1 MKKVLSVLVAVLLV
15 VVACVPA
22 FAATSTISLD
32 ASSKTAK
39 VGDTITVSFKAGE
52 GLSALKATLEYDET
66 YFKYVE
72 GSAENGGMFGLCPIN
87 DTVGGKIVAAGA
99 SDAVVPAGTVF
110 TAQFKVL
117 KTGGTFTAKAEDAI
131 GEGTEAVD
139 ITVAPTLKIEAAP
152 DTSDTPTDAPET
164 TAAPTTNG
172 GSDNNTDKPA
182 AGNNNT
188 NSVKSPDTG
197 DTKVSAVTGGVCVLA
212 LAAAVAYTMKKK
224 NDEK

>member
-39 VGDTITVSFKAGE
+39 AGDTITVSFKAGE
-52 GLSALKATLEYDET
+52 GISALKATLEYDET

-72 GSAENGGMFGLCPIN
+72 GSAENGGMFGLFPIN
-87 DTVGGKIVAAGA
+87 YTVGGKIVDAGA

-139 ITVAPTLKIEAAP
+139 IADAPALKIEAAP
-152 DTSDTPTDAPET
+152 ETTKAPTSAPET
-164 TAAPTTNG
+164 TAEPTSANG

-182 AGNNNT
+182 AGKND
-188 NSVKSPDTG
+188 SVKVPDTG
-197 DTKVSAVTGGVCVLA
+197 DSKVSAVAGGVCVLA

>member
-39 VGDTITVSFKAGE
+39 VGDTITVSLTAGE

-66 YFKYVE
+66 YFRYVE

-99 SDAVVPAGTVF
+99 SDQVVPAGTVF

-117 KTGGTFTAKAEDAI
+117 KTGGTFSAKAEDAI
-131 GEGTEAVD
+131 GEGTETVE
-139 ITVAPTLKIEAAP
+139 ITTAPTLKIEAASAT
-152 DTSDTPTDAPET
+152 DEPTDAPDT
-164 TAAPTTNG
+164 TAEPTTSANG
-172 GSDNNTDKPA
+172 GSDNNTDTPA
-182 AGNNNT
+182 AGSN
-188 NSVKSPDTG
+188 NSVKVPDTG
-197 DTKVSAVTGGVCVLA
+197 DSKFSAVAGGVCVLA

>member
-39 VGDTITVSFKAGE
+39 VGDTITVSYTAGE
-52 GLSALKATLEYDET
+52 GLSGLKATLEYDKT
-66 YFKYVE
+66 YFEYVE

-87 DTVGGKIVAAGA
+87 DTVAGKIVAAGA
-99 SDAVVPAGTVF
+99 SDEIVPAGTVF

-131 GEGTEAVD
+131 GNGTEAVE
-139 ITVAPTLKIEAAP
+139 ITAAPTLKIEAAP
-152 DTSDTPTDAPET
+152 DEGADPTDAPATT
-164 TAAPTTNG
+164 TAPAGNG
-172 GSDNNTDKPA
+172 AANGDANKPNNTS
-182 AGNNNT
+182 
-188 NSVKSPDTG
+188 SVKSPDTG
-197 DTKVSAVTGGVCVLA
+197 DTKVSAVAGGVCVLA